1 MRRIE
6 YLENLVR
13 NWEETFGKTSDEDL
27 EHVFNLKGNYSAVL
41 SPIRLASLLRN
52 RLKENETLK
61 KEINKMLQSKQD
73 EIDKAE
79 KAISDHFK
87 QTREQ
92 FRRDSERLTTKVEKE
107 LNKL

>member
-1 MRRIE
+1 MKQ
-6 YLENLVR
+6 NQ
-13 NWEETFGKTSDEDL
+13 
-27 EHVFNLKGNYSAVL
+27 
-41 SPIRLASLLRN
+41 
-52 RLKENETLK
+52 ENETLK

-92 FRRDSERLTTKVEKE
+92 FRRDSECLTTKVEKE